1 MMAGF
6 LPLDTILILWLGA
19 LLGGIAAGGSGFA
32 FGLAASSI
40 WLHRIDP
47 LHSAILITGCGLLLH
62 LTTIWPQR
70 RHIEPGKLWPF
81 VAGGLAGIPI
91 GVYLLARTDAEVLKI
106 VLGSFLLA
114 FGTYA
119 LIAPRLYTVS
129 AGGRVADA
137 GVGFVGGILG
147 GIGGYSG
154 VIPTIWTQ
162 LRGWP
167 KEIARAVY
175 QPYVIIIQGITLA
188 GIVWVTFDTAGLIML
203 IVVLPPLLVGTWIG
217 WQLYGKL
224 NDLRFRQALALLLI
238 ASGATLV
245 F

>member
-106 VLGSFLLA
+106 VLGSILLA

>member
-1 MMAGF
+1 M
-6 LPLDTILILWLGA
+6 
-19 LLGGIAAGGSGFA
+19 
-32 FGLAASSI
+32 
-40 WLHRIDP
+40 
-47 LHSAILITGCGLLLH
+47 
-62 LTTIWPQR
+62 
-70 RHIEPGKLWPF
+70 
-81 VAGGLAGIPI
+81 
-91 GVYLLARTDAEVLKI
+91 
-106 VLGSFLLA
+106 LGSFLLA

>member
-1 MMAGF
+1 MMAG

-224 NDLRFRQALALLLI
+224 NDLRFRKALALLLI